1 MTMPVLRF
9 EGSDLRE
16 TARGVMA
23 MMMPPKM
30 RRLWT
35 SRMGRM
41 LIAQARRNISGQKT
55 VDGTPMTPRKNP
67 GKHKRMLTGLTKSK
81 WLGVK
86 NVSDDEA
93 IVHFFRN
100 AGIVANKHQ
109 KGGRALGLTRNAWN
123 YPVAFDSS
131 KVPTRLNKERITGK
145 NGVLMNGC
153 SANQAVMMIRLDSYP
168 RYLRSGMPGGIAGRV
183 RYLMQHVPAP
193 IAYEC
198 VEYGRKRA
206 GKKNIPD
213 KTPARP
219 FIGVDEETKILWG
232 DELMNGIYQRF
243 KAKNHNNL
251 LK

>member
-1 MTMPVLRF
+1 MAANVVKLDGP
-9 EGSDLRE
+9 DLRE
-16 TARGVMA
+16 IARGVMA
-23 MMMPPKM
+23 MMLPPRL

-41 LIAQARRNISGQKT
+41 VIAQAKKNVGEQKT
-55 VDGTPMTPRKNP
+55 VDGTPMEPRKYKDRRGN
-67 GKHKRMLTGLTKSK
+67 MLAGLVKSK

-86 NVSDDEA
+86 NISDDEA
-93 IVHFFRN
+93 IVYFFRN

-109 KGGRALGLTRNAWN
+109 KGGKSLGLTRDAWD

-145 NGVLMNGC
+145 NGVLVNGC

-168 RYLRSGMPGGIAGRV
+168 RYLRPGMPGGITARV

-193 IAYEC
+193 VAYEC
-198 VEYGRKRA
+198 VEYGRKKA
-206 GKKNIPD
+206 GRTSLPD
-213 KTPARP
+213 NTPARP
-219 FIGVDEETKILWG
+219 FLGVDEETKIIWG

-243 KAKNHNNL
+243 KAKNHSGL